1 MEETPLEPKKLTL
14 QVSRVQTPM
23 RIDQYLT
30 RQVENATR
38 NKVQEAIEEGRVL
51 VNEKIVKSNYR
62 IKSCDLIQMT
72 FLRPPAPELAPE
84 DIPINIIYEDDDLMV
99 INKKPGMVVHPAF
112 GNWTGTLANAILHH
126 IGKDAE
132 ELDKSELRPGIVHR
146 LDKNT
151 SGLIIVAKNPVA
163 LHRLARQFAD
173 RKVIKVYKAIVWG
186 VPDPSAGTITT
197 NIGRSKR
204 DRKVMANFPFEGKD
218 GKTAITDYSVTEN
231 FHWFSLLSLTLH
243 TGRTHQIRAHL
254 QHFGHQILGDDT
266 YGGASLRTLPFSKSE
281 GFVRNLLELLPR
293 QALHA
298 ETLSFQQPTSR
309 ETLSFTAPLPED
321 MLFVL
326 LLTVRIVRMISAD
339 SSKALLMEYPIF
351 SLEKSSSRKYSPLLI
366 PSGSMEPLIDSS
378 VAAELV
384 IITRPGFE
392 RLGIKEPEKHDPLMM
407 KRFSCAA
414 GVPVNCVSRSLS
426 HVSSSDGVTVSLSI

>member
-1 MEETPLEPKKLTL
+1 MECIEDMVWFCYTDPVSVTPEVFKNHKMQNQPTKNELEQQEELPLEPKKLTL

-51 VNEKIVKSNYR
+51 VNEKRVKSNYR
-62 IKSCDLIQMT
+62 IKSCDLIEMT

-84 DIPINIIYEDDDLMV
+84 NIPIDIIYEDQDLMV

-132 ELDKSELRPGIVHR
+132 VLDKSELRPGIVHR

-151 SGLIIVAKNPVA
+151 SGLIIIAKNPVA

-173 RKVIKVYKAIVWG
+173 RKVIKIYKAIVWG
-186 VPDPSAGTITT
+186 VPDPSSGTITT
-197 NIGRSKR
+197 NIGRSKK

-218 GKTAITDYSVTEN
+218 GKTAVTDYVVTEDL
-231 FHWFSLLSLTLH
+231 HWFSVLSLTLH
-243 TGRTHQIRAHL
+243 TGRTHQIRAHM
-254 QHFGHQILGDDT
+254 QHLGHQILGDET
-266 YGGASLRTLPFSKSE
+266 YGGASLRTLPFSKSD
-281 GFVRNLLELLPR
+281 GFVKNLLELLPR

-298 ETLSFQQPTSR
+298 ETLSFHQPMSH
-309 ETLSFTAPLPED
+309 ELLSFTAPLPQD
-321 MLFVL
+321 MQL
-326 LLTVRIVRMISAD
+326 A
-339 SSKALLMEYPIF
+339 
-351 SLEKSSSRKYSPLLI
+351 LEKIRATLTHSAL
-366 PSGSMEPLIDSS
+366 
-378 VAAELV
+378 
-384 IITRPGFE
+384 
-392 RLGIKEPEKHDPLMM
+392 
-407 KRFSCAA
+407 
-414 GVPVNCVSRSLS
+414 
-426 HVSSSDGVTVSLSI
+426 

>member
-1 MEETPLEPKKLTL
+1 MQNQTQINESGLQDSNPLEPKKLTL
-14 QVSRVQTPM
+14 QVSRVQIPM

-62 IKSCDLIQMT
+62 IKSCDVIQMT

-84 DIPINIIYEDDDLMV
+84 DIPIDIVYEDQDLMV

-173 RKVIKVYKAIVWG
+173 RKVIKIYKAIVWG
-186 VPDPSAGTITT
+186 VPEPPYGTITT
-197 NIGRSKR
+197 NIGRSKK

-231 FHWFSLLSLTLH
+231 LHWFSLLSLTLH
-243 TGRTHQIRAHL
+243 TGRTHQIRAHM
-254 QHFGHQILGDDT
+254 QHLGHQILGDET
-266 YGGASLRTLPFSKSE
+266 YGGAAMRTLPFSKSE
-281 GFVRNLLELLPR
+281 SFVKNLLELLPR

-298 ETLSFQQPTSR
+298 ETLSFHQPMSH
-309 ETLSFTAPLPED
+309 EPLSFTAPLPED
-321 MLFVL
+321 MQLAL
-326 LLTVRIVRMISAD
+326 GKVRTTLSQT
-339 SSKALLMEYPIF
+339 
-351 SLEKSSSRKYSPLLI
+351 SL
-366 PSGSMEPLIDSS
+366 
-378 VAAELV
+378 
-384 IITRPGFE
+384 
-392 RLGIKEPEKHDPLMM
+392 
-407 KRFSCAA
+407 
-414 GVPVNCVSRSLS
+414 
-426 HVSSSDGVTVSLSI
+426 